1 MEIITERLLLRPI
14 LQSDDHDIYTY
25 SKGANVGPNAGW
37 KPHESIEE
45 TRKIMK
51 AVFLDK
57 EDIFGIILL
66 TTDKLI
72 GSLGLMEDPK
82 RENDKARMLGYALSE
97 LYWGN
102 GYMSEAANA
111 VVRYG
116 FAELKLDLISAY
128 CYPHNERSKGVLKEL
143 GFHYEGTLCKCEK
156 LYNGKVYDNDC
167 YVLINK

>member
-1 MEIITERLLLRPI
+1 MEIMTRRLLLRPI
-14 LQSDDHDIYTY
+14 LQSDDHDIYAY
-25 SKGANVGPNAGW
+25 SKSVNVGPNAGW
-37 KPHESIEE
+37 KPHENLEE
-45 TRKIMK
+45 TREIMK
-51 AVFLDK
+51 TVFLDK
-57 EDIFGIILL
+57 DDIFGIILP
-66 TTDKLI
+66 TTGALI
-72 GSLGLMEDPK
+72 GSLGLMKDPK

-128 CYPHNERSKGVLKEL
+128 CYPHNERSKRVLKKL
-143 GFHYEGTLCKCEK
+143 GFDYEGTLRKCEK

-167 YVLINK
+167 YVLVNK

>member
-1 MEIITERLLLRPI
+1 MEIVTQRLLLRPI

-66 TTDKLI
+66 TTGKLI

-82 RENDKARMLGYALSE
+82 RENDKAKMLGYALSE

-128 CYPHNERSKGVLKEL
+128 CYPHNERSKGVLKKL